1 MIQNSNP
8 RPRMRGRV
16 RVEVIMLRPY
26 GVILALCVIII
37 DQITKYWS
45 TLYLSTE
52 HVTVFKGF
60 DLVLSHNPG
69 AAFSFLAGASGWQRW
84 FFSALAVGMSLAIY
98 HWLGRLKPHEK
109 QEALALSL
117 VLGGALGNLIDR
129 LCYGH
134 VIDFI
139 LLYYQQWSWPAFNVA
154 DAAISLG
161 MILWISLCFKKTSN

>member
-1 MIQNSNP
+1 MP
-8 RPRMRGRV
+8 KV
-16 RVEVIMLRPY
+16 MLRPY
-26 GVILALCVIII
+26 GLILALCVIII

-45 TLYLSTE
+45 TLYLSAE
-52 HVTVFKGF
+52 HVSVLKGF
-60 DLVLSHNPG
+60 DLVLSHNSG

-84 FFSALAVGMSLAIY
+84 FFSALAVGMSIAIY

-139 LLYYQQWSWPAFNVA
+139 LFYYQQWSWPAFNMA

-161 MILWISLCFKKTSN
+161 MILWIPLFFKNPSKGC